1 MAPSPAAIDLG
12 GPANGVLKSDH
23 GFVLKPL
30 QNSSARNTAACD
42 VEPRPQSGKSPQT
55 SPGKGDQR
63 SKRPHTQG
71 RAPAAKPGK
80 TASAKHAQVP
90 HNRLSFGEEL
100 DEEDAAPSSSLSLAQ
115 STANRCDCCCLVQG
129 RCNQ

>member
-1 MAPSPAAIDLG
+1 MAPSPAATDLG
-12 GPANGVLKSDH
+12 GPANGASKCDH

-30 QNSSARNTAACD
+30 HNSSARNTAACNA
-42 VEPRPQSGKSPQT
+42 EPRPQSGKSPQT

-63 SKRPHTQG
+63 TKRPNGEG
-71 RAPAAKPGK
+71 RIVTHARPGK

-115 STANRCDCCCLVQG
+115 STANRCDC
-129 RCNQ
+129 